1 MLQTGIQA
9 VIQQLIAFQCTRV
22 YSVEPVQKLANDAYE
37 KLDSMRRLYWRNQA
51 SRLCKSNMLVGAE
64 DHLAAVLFANEL
76 HAICQSELGEE
87 TAKKLG
93 KYPPSF
99 L

>member
-9 VIQQLIAFQCTRV
+9 VIQQLIAFQCTRA
-22 YSVEPVQKLANDAYE
+22 YSVEPVQKLAYEAYE
-37 KLDSMRRLYWRNQA
+37 NLSDTQQAYWRKQA
-51 SRLCKSNMLVGAE
+51 SSLCKSNMLVGAE